1 MRIERAYI
9 FFFGGLFVAGS
20 AQAAPPLSPDGSTE
34 AIINMIEARLPQ
46 LASSPNGI
54 VNAIFSAG
62 ILQAANAAD
71 ESLPPPSDKLRADLK
86 DMADS
91 SPFLPAQ
98 SWLYVPALHAGGIQQ
113 ITGADHVEYWIT
125 FAGKGNETEEIPL
138 PDILRTDLSDN
149 TEERGGIGTD
159 GHNLIA
165 VMGGVCDYTGS
176 VTVGVQAWDGTV
188 WSRPY
193 VMSAPSSCMSNGHIK
208 IGSVHEVPN
217 WKPLTH

>member
-71 ESLPPPSDKLRADLK
+71 ELLPPPSDKLRADLK
-86 DMADS
+86 DMAILHHS
-91 SPFLPAQ
+91 SLRSPGFMFLPCMQ
-98 SWLYVPALHAGGIQQ
+98 VVYSRLLVQ
-113 ITGADHVEYWIT
+113 IT
-125 FAGKGNETEEIPL
+125 
-138 PDILRTDLSDN
+138 
-149 TEERGGIGTD
+149 
-159 GHNLIA
+159 
-165 VMGGVCDYTGS
+165 
-176 VTVGVQAWDGTV
+176 
-188 WSRPY
+188 WS
-193 VMSAPSSCMSNGHIK
+193 
-208 IGSVHEVPN
+208 IGSLLPGKATRLKKYRFQIFCGPIFRITPKSAVVSVRTAITLLQLWVAFVITPEALRLVF
-217 WKPLTH
+217 KLGMVLFGAART